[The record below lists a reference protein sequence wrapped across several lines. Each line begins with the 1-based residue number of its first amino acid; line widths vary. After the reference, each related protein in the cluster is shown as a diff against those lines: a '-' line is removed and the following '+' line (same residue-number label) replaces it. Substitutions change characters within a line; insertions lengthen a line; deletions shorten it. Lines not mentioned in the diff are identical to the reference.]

1 MSATSLV
8 SKRLIAKDTRKILR
22 AVFPVLKE
30 KGEDLK
36 DITEKLQLVFN
47 HELDIRLQ
55 TYGINVA
62 PIGHLEA
69 SARGVIGY
77 SVGSSKTVLRWLR
90 LSNRKFVMKGCFGI
104 ETSTYNSLGDVVGT
118 APYDHI
124 TEERLMQM
132 FPQFLGQIK
141 QAVSPYDGPLLQSA
155 KEAGRNHVAIMEHL
169 AICHSISCSALSLPH
184 FSLEIV
190 CGPGFSPRV
199 FVHNLGKALGSCAH
213 VTHMELTQYGPF
225 TLEHALPSY
234 RWSWEEARVTSEKLR
249 SLWSAHVEDVRREMQ
264 DKVDHFKNVARYY

>member
-1 MSATSLV
+1 MSSTSL
-8 SKRLIAKDTRKILR
+8 SKRLIVKDSRKILR
-22 AVFPVLKE
+22 AIFPVLKE
-30 KGEDLK
+30 KTEDIK
-36 DITEKLQLVFN
+36 DITEKLKLVFN

-55 TYGINVA
+55 AYGINVA
-62 PIGHLEA
+62 AIGHLEA

-77 SVGSSKTVLRWLR
+77 SVGASKTALRWLR
-90 LSNRKFVMKGCFGI
+90 LSNRKFVVKGCFGI
-104 ETSTYNSLGDVVGT
+104 ETSTYNSLGEVVGI

-124 TEERLMQM
+124 TEEKLMQM

-141 QAVSPYDGPLLQSA
+141 QAVSPIDGPLPQS
-155 KEAGRNHVAIMEHL
+155 ENQPIRNHVAVMEHL
-169 AICHSISCSALSLPH
+169 AICHSISCTALNLPH

-199 FVHNLGKALGSCAH
+199 FVHDLGKVLGSCAH

-234 RWSWEEARVTSEKLR
+234 RWTWEEARMTSEKLH
-249 SLWSAHVEDVRREMQ
+249 SLWSAHIEDVRREMK
-264 DKVDHFKNVARYY
+264 DKADHFKNVARYF